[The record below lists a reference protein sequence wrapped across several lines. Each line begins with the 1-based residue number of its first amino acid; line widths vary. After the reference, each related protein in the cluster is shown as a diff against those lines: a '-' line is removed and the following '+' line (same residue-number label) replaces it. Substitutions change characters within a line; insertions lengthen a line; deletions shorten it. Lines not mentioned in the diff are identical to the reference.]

1 MSSLYLPSLTQKEQT
16 DFAEMEFHFRK
27 RMLLDYGWAAR
38 GQIIPLLKMLPH
50 WQYICMQS
58 IKRKLNQRK

>member
-1 MSSLYLPSLTQKEQT
+1 
-16 DFAEMEFHFRK
+16 MEFHFRK